1 MSQVEPIRDLAGE
14 AVDCQ
19 LIVLVVGD
27 RRLYLD
33 ALAEYLTNEVGASV
47 RRLPFRLPDSG
58 TLLGDVGLVL
68 IDPPV
73 VAGPPWDSDSLSDL
87 LCNLEDAYPVTQKL
101 ILGSSALSL
110 DDKAGSRSG
119 RVRQIG
125 PQVSL
130 AALAAAIRPGTTAV
144 SSDFAKHRE
153 RTASGHP
160 LWMLTEREISVVGL
174 VVAGLPAGEIAGRL
188 AISPH
193 TVRTHVQNSM
203 AKMGVRSRTQLV
215 NEAVRAGI
223 RIRPPARVV

>member
-1 MSQVEPIRDLAGE
+1 MSQVEPIRDLPGE